1 MGTNSMW
8 GQPARYSTDSSG
20 NVTGLVGP
28 NNESFAAIPANEN
41 GNAIVTG
48 GGGGLRD
55 LNAARGGYGDLLTAF
70 TVAADGGTANA
81 SRITDLSVTCPDP
94 DYPGF
99 VAKLNGTSPTQ
110 QAVYDHTPGS
120 AIDMTGVD
128 GIGFWAMA
136 TPLASGE
143 PYALVKF
150 LLGYT
155 PWTVFTEAQFAIRAD
170 GRWRFYVAPSY
181 AWPSWSAGTAIT
193 TLRIREGDG
202 TTGRIPMSTASAIY
216 IGAIR
221 KNPRGKAVG
230 MIRFDDNVAD
240 LISTRKAVNL
250 FTGNS
255 GVTIAAGN
263 YNALELVEAFGFKAN
278 CYILTDFV
286 DSPGFETTTNLR
298 ALQDTYGWDI
308 CYQSKANPIGGSS
321 GARLLGPIGYN
332 LVPIGGVSSVS
343 TANNTIT
350 CTSAH
355 GVTTVSDGAGSRVQP
370 FPVEFT
376 GTDLPSPLV
385 TGTKYYLSAV
395 DTTTFKVH
403 TTAVGSVT
411 AADIVDITTAGTAA
425 NFGVRYWGSSN
436 DHTAIQA
443 DFEQGM
449 AWMQAEGFKA
459 YEHYALNQGA
469 FDIYVE
475 KAALAAG
482 FKTAWTTALIS
493 GTDGGGLKV
502 ANFEPAFR
510 IDTTILPSA
519 IGQFGC
525 TYAPWLN
532 IPHAIQTDSTP
543 TASDARAYVRK
554 LVSRGAVGG
563 NYHHGLTT
571 ANADVLLAYLDELKL
586 HADRGQI
593 DVLTVSEYYQRREA
607 TV

>member
-8 GQPARYSTDSSG
+8 GQPPRLSTDANG
-20 NVTGLVGP
+20 NTVLVGAG
-28 NNESFAAIPANEN
+28 ESYAAIPVDES
-41 GNAIVTG
+41 GNAVVTG
-48 GGGGLRD
+48 GGGSLRD
-55 LNAARGGYGDLLTAF
+55 LNSARNGYGELLTAF
-70 TVAADGGTANA
+70 TVAAGAGSANA
-81 SRITDLSVTCPDP
+81 SQITDLSVTSPDP
-94 DYPGF
+94 DYPGY

-120 AIDMTGVD
+120 AIDMTGVES
-128 GIGFWAMA
+128 IGFWAMA

-143 PYALVKF
+143 PYAMVKF

-155 PWTVFTEAQFAIRAD
+155 PWTSFAEAQFSIRAD
-170 GRWRFYVAPSY
+170 GRWRFYVAPSW
-181 AWPSWSAGTAIT
+181 AWPAWSAGTAIT
-193 TLRIREGDG
+193 TLRLREGDG
-202 TTGRIPMSTASAIY
+202 TTGRTPMSTTSAIY

-308 CYQSKANPIGGSS
+308 CYQSKANPIGDSS

-332 LVPIGGVSSVS
+332 LVPIGGVSLVD
-343 TANNTIT
+343 TAANSID
-350 CTSAH
+350 CAAAH
-355 GVTTVSDGAGSRVQP
+355 GITVVGSVAGGVQP
-370 FPVEFT
+370 FPVEFI
-376 GTDLPSPLV
+376 GTDLPAPLV

-395 DTTTFKVH
+395 NTTAFKVH
-403 TTAVGSVT
+403 TTAMGSAT
-411 AADIVDITTAGTAA
+411 AADIVDLTTTGTAA
-425 NFGVRYWGSSN
+425 NFGVRYWGSAN
-436 DHTAIQA
+436 DHSAIQA
-443 DFEQGM
+443 DFENGM

-502 ANFEPAFR
+502 ASFEPAFN
-510 IDTTILPSA
+510 IITTILPST
-519 IGQFGC
+519 IGQYGC

-532 IPHAIQTDSTP
+532 IPQSIQTDGTP
-543 TASDARAYVRK
+543 TASDVRAYVRK

-563 NYHHGLTT
+563 NYHHALTT
-571 ANADVLLAYLDELKL
+571 ANAAVLLAYLDELKL

-593 DVLTVSEYYQRREA
+593 DVLTVSEYYARREA